1 MGENEH
7 CVLLR
12 LTRLVR
18 TGGVSHQKKKK
29 RQFQNTLRNEYLLKN
44 EAPVKYVCVEGRNN
58 LVKPETVSFV
68 LHLLCLW
75 SFK

>member
-29 RQFQNTLRNEYLLKN
+29 AISEHFE
-44 EAPVKYVCVEGRNN
+44 E
-58 LVKPETVSFV
+58 
-68 LHLLCLW
+68 
-75 SFK
+75 